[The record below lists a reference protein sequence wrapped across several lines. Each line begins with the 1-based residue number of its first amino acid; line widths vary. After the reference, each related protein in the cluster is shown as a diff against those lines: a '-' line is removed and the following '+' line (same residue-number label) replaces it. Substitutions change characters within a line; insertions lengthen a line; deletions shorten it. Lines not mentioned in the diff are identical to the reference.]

1 VSDRQGPDIILEFD
15 GGVMTIRTEKAVYQV
30 SVSTLDQGARVLPP
44 ASDQPALPGMERPAA
59 AQRRELPSGETA
71 PALAPPAADYYSELS
86 HDLFRELGNLAR
98 RLATSLK
105 KLARGGGKG
114 PDAGEL
120 GQEMAAAQEKARG
133 LVESLKEAA
142 EEQREAAAQRRKLLA
157 ALGKSNKPGTN
168 PLAPLATGAKKLL
181 SEVVRARVQNG
192 QAAGYRFGLDSVF
205 QGIYDHCSNQTVR
218 KHIQT
223 MWDDLDAFDGRLV
236 EQLLNQAAPAEP
248 PPGGL
253 VRLQLTRVL
262 AALEQSTGNQR
273 YQQILS
279 KMQATAGQLFPD
291 GNLYVEAEVL
301 GPAAAGPDPAL
312 LERVEDFLGRVAAAA
327 RRAGPA
333 LPLELTEI
341 MNALGEQEPRQ
352 ELDQAKSLGELE
364 RHLGGLNEMLS
375 GLPAA
380 AARSGGGQLRL
391 MGEVLLQLLSLLVGL
406 RAKLVAKES
415 DPTVNAFQA
424 EQKAQAEVEAA
435 LAGLELP
442 DGEGQAP
449 IPDPKKVDRLL
460 ESLGF

>member
-1 VSDRQGPDIILEFD
+1 MSDRQGPDIILEFD

-44 ASDQPALPGMERPAA
+44 ASDQPALPGMEKPAE
-59 AQRRELPSGETA
+59 AQRRELPPGETA
-71 PALAPPAADYYSELS
+71 PALAPPAADYYRELS

-98 RLATSLK
+98 RLAASLK
-105 KLARGGGKG
+105 KLARRKGKG

-120 GQEMAAAQEKARG
+120 GQEMAAALEKARA
-133 LVESLKEAA
+133 LVESLKESA
-142 EEQREAAAQRRKLLA
+142 EAQRQAAAQRRKLLD
-157 ALGKSNKPGTN
+157 ALAESKPGAN
-168 PLAPLATGAKKLL
+168 PLAPLAAGAKELL
-181 SEVVRARVQNG
+181 GEVARARVQNG

-223 MWDDLDAFDGRLV
+223 MWDDLNAFDGRLV

-253 VRLQLTRVL
+253 LRLQLTRVL
-262 AALEQSTGNQR
+262 AALEQSTANQR

-301 GPAAAGPDPAL
+301 GPAATGPDPAL

-327 RRAGPA
+327 GQSGAA
-333 LPLELTEI
+333 LPLELSEVI
-341 MNALGEQEPRQ
+341 NALDEQEPRQ
-352 ELDQAKSLGELE
+352 ELDQAKNLGELE
-364 RHLGGLNEMLS
+364 RHLGGLHEMLA

-380 AARSGGGQLRL
+380 VTRSGVGQLRL
-391 MGEVLLQLLSLLVGL
+391 MGEVLLQLLALLVGL

-415 DPTVNAFQA
+415 DPSVNAFQA

-442 DGEGQAP
+442 DAQGQAP
-449 IPDPKKVDRLL
+449 IPDLKKVDRLL